1 MTKRLLGGTIDLDG
15 LSETEAKELCK
26 LLLEESTQL
35 KFTNHA
41 LLSKLDELQ
50 KDNSDLHD
58 KINSLHS
65 KATSD
70 HLIVEQNE
78 GLKKTVELLQNE
90 NEQLKKE
97 NSLLKAKLA
106 EYENRISQLEARD
119 KPITVR
125 EAMRILEHCICF
137 EAVGKS
143 KTKFAAGNYSFL
155 AIAGND
161 DEKTKK
167 ALETAQQKYNIT
179 ANHIKTMNF
188 LKDCGDY
195 TAHSDRPFLSR
206 KEWKEV
212 LLEGEDGDDND
223 YEEAELASKVK
234 AIKVDLLCVM
244 EQFFPAPVDDDVPWQ
259 IEDYTSKKTKKV
271 PALKLVDGK

>member
-1 MTKRLLGGTIDLDG
+1 MTKRLLGGTINFDG
-15 LSETEAKELCK
+15 QSETEATELCK
-26 LLLEESTQL
+26 LLLEESTEL
-35 KFTNHA
+35 KFANHA
-41 LLSKLDELQ
+41 LLSKLDEFQ
-50 KDNSDLHD
+50 KGNSDLHD

-78 GLKKTVELLQNE
+78 ELKRTVELLQNE

-97 NSLLKAKLA
+97 NALLKAKLA

-167 ALETAQQKYNIT
+167 ALETTQQKYGIT

-195 TAHSDRPFLSR
+195 TAHSDRPFLSK
-206 KEWKEV
+206 KEWIEV
-212 LLEGEDGDDND
+212 LLGGEDGEDGDESTFND
-223 YEEAELASKVK
+223 SEEAELAIKVK
-234 AIKVDLLCVM
+234 GIKTDLLTVM
-244 EQFFPAPVDDDVPWQ
+244 EQFFPAPVDGDH
-259 IEDYTSKKTKKV
+259 
-271 PALKLVDGK
+271 